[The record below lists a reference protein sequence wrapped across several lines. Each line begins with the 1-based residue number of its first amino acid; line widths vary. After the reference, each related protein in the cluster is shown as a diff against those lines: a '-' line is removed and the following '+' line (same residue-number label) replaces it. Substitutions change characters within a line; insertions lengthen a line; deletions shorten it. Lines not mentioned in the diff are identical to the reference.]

1 MIGNQ
6 KNFWLLELL
15 KFKGFLEGAA
25 PQVIKESKDRKTY
38 VLQPKEI
45 AIESL
50 QATMR
55 TFRAVLW
62 PSSAV
67 KLDILASLRLAQIF
81 IEQYKRLFEQNS
93 ILKTW
98 RRGKITNLASGFE
111 VSFYKD
117 LGSAYA
123 TMNVSELRLPDWLP
137 RPENSMAVQVAEAL
151 LSEHIY
157 LIQHIHTAKGDEGAE
172 EYELLRF
179 YRDFLSGH
187 DLRPFWQFTTA
198 YSGYLISARHQGR
211 FMPAFTLEG
220 LENLVM
226 HEKHSDI
233 PLTEITQN
241 PGFRRI
247 AYAIRRATVDAQY
260 RSAQKGDRTYE
271 IRYGLGQD
279 LMRKVHHRNDF
290 LAALNE
296 FLFQYNAETA
306 REDEKAARAIA
317 NETHKSFH
325 TLTGDDRRARHL
337 RLMVDMKEIDEVMTL
352 IDRSQS
358 PELIGSLLVAYGY
371 ASDFPAKK
379 EAETQDASLV
389 SSNGR

>member
-1 MIGNQ
+1 M
-6 KNFWLLELL
+6 
-15 KFKGFLEGAA
+15 
-25 PQVIKESKDRKTY
+25 
-38 VLQPKEI
+38 
-45 AIESL
+45 
-50 QATMR
+50 
-55 TFRAVLW
+55 
-62 PSSAV
+62 
-67 KLDILASLRLAQIF
+67 
-81 IEQYKRLFEQNS
+81 
-93 ILKTW
+93 
-98 RRGKITNLASGFE
+98 
-111 VSFYKD
+111 
-117 LGSAYA
+117 
-123 TMNVSELRLPDWLP
+123 
-137 RPENSMAVQVAEAL
+137 
-151 LSEHIY
+151 
-157 LIQHIHTAKGDEGAE
+157 
-172 EYELLRF
+172 
-179 YRDFLSGH
+179 
-187 DLRPFWQFTTA
+187 
-198 YSGYLISARHQGR
+198 
-211 FMPAFTLEG
+211 
-220 LENLVM
+220 
-226 HEKHSDI
+226 
-233 PLTEITQN
+233 TEITQN

-247 AYAIRRATVDAQY
+247 AYAIRGATVDAQY
-260 RSAQKGDRTYE
+260 RWAQKGDRTYE

-358 PELIGSLLVAYGY
+358 LELIGSLLVAYGY